1 MFIKATRAKGHDY
14 LKIVE
19 SYYKDGKSK
28 HRTIV
33 NLGRADILANSGL
46 ENIIRGLRK
55 YVKEN
60 KDQNDNIKDIST
72 MKEENRVNYGYVAF
86 QTIWNKYSLSELLN
100 NLIREGKI
108 EFNFVQTVF
117 LMVINQLLHPSSSRM
132 LSGLQR
138 NQDDY
143 LSNEQNIPLHH
154 FYRSL
159 DLLAENKPAIE
170 NALFSKNRDLFNMQ
184 VYIVFYDVTTFHFE
198 SQLQD
203 GFRDF
208 GFSKSH
214 KFNEVSR
221 CIGILGILIDCD
233 GRPIGYE
240 LYPGNT
246 FDSPKDPPLEGKTLL
261 KILKKLQ
268 DQFNLNKVIIVAD
281 KGINSKLNLKHIKDN
296 GFDYIVSAR
305 IKNMKRSIQKEIL
318 SDRDYRRISNND
330 LFYWRDD
337 FDKEDNILKYKVL
350 DYTNVIKYEDE
361 NPSSNVKKHKWIKEE
376 LEEKLICTF
385 SSKRARKDALD
396 RQRAIEKAMKV
407 ISENNKSAIFTKR
420 GYKRFVADDRGEL
433 EKECYHLK
441 LDEERI
447 LEESKFDGF
456 YAIQCSDLS
465 LEPLKVI
472 DNYHYLFK
480 IEESFRILKSTM
492 ETRPIFLWTS
502 KHIEGHFVSCF
513 IAFLLERELEL
524 RLRRRKIDFSTE
536 KIKEA
541 LNTVGFS
548 EIEIEGQKYF
558 MKGKH
563 NSLASKIFAVLK
575 IKQPLNLLSEEQT
588 IEYMEGLKK

>member
-55 YVKEN
+55 YVKKN

-72 MKEENRVNYGYVAF
+72 MKEENRVNYGYVVF

-100 NLIREGKI
+100 NLIRERKI

-117 LMVINQLLHPSSSRM
+117 LMVINQLLHPSSKYF
-132 LSGLQR
+132 LQS

-170 NALFSKNRDLFNMQ
+170 NALFSRNRDLFNMQ
-184 VYIVFYDVTTFHFE
+184 VDIVFYDVTTFHFE

-203 GFRDF
+203 DMRDF
-208 GFSKSH
+208 GFSKAH
-214 KFNEVSR
+214 KFNEVQVV
-221 CIGILGILIDCD
+221 LGLLIDCE

-246 FDSPKDPPLEGKTLL
+246 FDSKTLL
-261 KILKKLQ
+261 KILRKLQ

-305 IKNMKRSIQKEIL
+305 IKNMNKSIQKEIL
-318 SDRDYRRISNND
+318 SDRDYRKISNND

-337 FDKEDNILKYKVL
+337 FDKEDNLFKYKVL
-350 DYTNVIKYEDE
+350 DHTNEIKYEDE

-385 SSKRARKDALD
+385 SSKRARKDARD

-407 ISENNKSAIFTKR
+407 ISENNKSAISTKR
-420 GYKRFVADDRGEL
+420 GYKRFVADDREEL

-524 RLRRRKIDFSTE
+524 RLRRRRIDFSTE
-536 KIKEA
+536 RIKEA
-541 LNTVGFS
+541 LNKMEFS
-548 EIEIEGQKYF
+548 EIEIEEQKYF
-558 MKGKH
+558 LKGKH